1 MHIRL
6 RMCIVVWDVLPYA
19 LPAALFMST
28 QVSCTN
34 NRCTSPYPVTPAR
47 PPACREFR
55 GIGRDC
61 DLNMGFCC
69 GGLLPQLMGVGGWPG
84 HLHAHH
90 SVQDTSSQAVS
101 TST

>member
-1 MHIRL
+1 ME
-6 RMCIVVWDVLPYA
+6 VVWDVTVCVLF
-19 LPAALFMST
+19 AALCMST

-84 HLHAHH
+84 HRHAHR

-101 TST
+101 TSP